1 MKNGNVEKI
10 REKYLPEE
18 KTELEC
24 LQALDKRVSRP
35 ANVFAW
41 EFGSISAIIMGAG
54 MSLIMTDIGQ
64 TLGLSDTMTY
74 GVIVGVIGMVM
85 CLCNYPIYKSILKS
99 RRNKYSSEILCAC
112 EKIEKTATTA
122 E

>member
-24 LQALDKRVSRP
+24 LQSLDKRVSRP

-41 EFGSISAIIMGAG
+41 VFGSLSAIIMGAG

-74 GVIVGVIGMVM
+74 GIIVGVIGLIM

-99 RRNKYSSEILCAC
+99 RRNKYSSEILSAC
-112 EKIEKTATTA
+112 EKIEKSDS
-122 E
+122 